1 MKQYIKKILTENLNI
16 IYEIDLQGAF
26 KDVSFKQLTVDE
38 AREYLERVI
47 LNCEKKPAEREKL
60 ATNKPYIHGKA
71 IPKGAEGEI
80 DMDSFIQN
88 ITSMPKEIL
97 SVNSKME
104 KSTADNSLTVNIGIP
119 ALRGLVYDLDA
130 GVFYIV
136 NTCPGAGACALFCY
150 ARQGSYVMFPGV
162 FVKQTRILNLLLNFP
177 QRFEKLLLRE
187 LEAVALKNP
196 NKSIKMRWNDAGD
209 FFSQEYFNIAYR
221 ITKQL
226 KTDGYDV
233 TSYAYSKMANV
244 ANLEDEDFVVNVS
257 GDINVKQSKQIK
269 DLESKKSQVT
279 VPKDLFDD
287 LLVKDK
293 REYAVDEK
301 GKVIFKQGKDGV
313 DTLKKRIS
321 LKYDVPV
328 ETLLTYDEMLK
339 TPKGEKNQY
348 NVVIMPKG
356 DGDVAAQRTDVKTS
370 FLLIH

>member
-26 KDVSFKQLTVDE
+26 KDVSFKQLSVDE

-47 LNCEKKPAEREKL
+47 SNCEKKPDEREKL

-80 DMDSFIQN
+80 DMDLFIQN

-97 SVNSKME
+97 SVNAKME

-177 QRFEKLLLRE
+177 ERFEKLLLRE

-196 NKSIKMRWNDAGD
+196 DKSIKMRWNDAGD

-244 ANLEDEDFVVNVS
+244 ANLEDEDFIVNVS

-287 LLVKDK
+287 LLIKNK

-321 LKYDVPV
+321 LKYGVPV

>member
-1 MKQYIKKILTENLNI
+1 MKQFIKKILTENLNI

-47 LNCEKKPAEREKL
+47 ANCEKKPAEREKL

-80 DMDSFIQN
+80 DMDAFIKN

-97 SVNSKME
+97 SVNAKME

-119 ALRGLVYDLDA
+119 ALRGLVYDLEA

-177 QRFEKLLLRE
+177 ERFEKLLLRE

-196 NKSIKMRWNDAGD
+196 DKSIKMRWNDAGD

-269 DLESKKSQVT
+269 DIESKKSQVT

-313 DTLKKRIS
+313 DILKKRIS
-321 LKYDVPV
+321 LKYDVPD

>member
-1 MKQYIKKILTENLNI
+1 MKQFIKKILTENLNI

-47 LNCEKKPAEREKL
+47 SNCEKKPAEREKL
-60 ATNKPYIHGKA
+60 APNKPYIHGKT
-71 IPKGAEGEI
+71 IPKGPEGEI
-80 DMDSFIQN
+80 DMDAFIKN
-88 ITSMPKEIL
+88 ITTMPKEIL
-97 SVNSKME
+97 SVNAKME

-119 ALRGLVYDLDA
+119 ALRGLVYDLEA
-130 GVFYIV
+130 GIFYIV

-187 LEAVALKNP
+187 LESVALKNP
-196 NKSIKMRWNDAGD
+196 DKSIKMRWNDAGD

-269 DLESKKSQVT
+269 DIESKKSQVT